1 MRSLPNMPTPWRVVV
16 ALVTAFLLISM
27 GGQIA
32 GAPLTVPALWWAARS
47 SRSRAARAGF
57 AVLAGMTM
65 LFVGWFVT
73 YLELGERRPFIIALP
88 VAAFIG
94 TIGVFASTTRPIRDT
109 GLSSGILG
117 NAHD

>member
-32 GAPLTVPALWWAARS
+32 GAPLAVPALWWAARS

-65 LFVGWFVT
+65 LFVGWFVPT
-73 YLELGERRPFIIALP
+73 WSLASAGHSSSRSRSRP
-88 VAAFIG
+88 
-94 TIGVFASTTRPIRDT
+94 S
-109 GLSSGILG
+109 
-117 NAHD
+117 